1 MVKRCKIKMTYNLFT
16 MLQHCTNH
24 MISCNL
30 RKINC
35 QVHSF
40 HVCNDNVIY
49 FIINMYLF
57 IKLRPKVNNIN
68 SAYRH
73 NALEF
78 ARSHYIA
85 FNNK

>member
-1 MVKRCKIKMTYNLFT
+1 M
-16 MLQHCTNH
+16 
-24 MISCNL
+24 
-30 RKINC
+30 
-35 QVHSF
+35 
-40 HVCNDNVIY
+40 Y

-73 NALEF
+73 NAFEF